1 MKYQVTSTDTAD
13 AMIREIVLYIAENFG
28 NNVAMKKLEELERA
42 ILSLGDNPYI
52 GTAPKYNI
60 LKRQGYMVLILE
72 KDIVFYKINE
82 EKKIVTIY
90 AVVDHRQD
98 YLSIIQGL

>member
-1 MKYQVTSTDTAD
+1 MKYQVIRTDTAD

-42 ILSLGDNPYI
+42 ILSLGANPYI

>member
-52 GTAPKYNI
+52 GTATKYNI
-60 LKRQGYMVLILE
+60 LKRQG
-72 KDIVFYKINE
+72 
-82 EKKIVTIY
+82 
-90 AVVDHRQD
+90 
-98 YLSIIQGL
+98 

>member
-1 MKYQVTSTDTAD
+1 MKYQVTRTDTAD

>member
-1 MKYQVTSTDTAD
+1 MKYQVIRTDTAD

>member
-52 GTAPKYNI
+52 GTTPKYNV

-72 KDIVFYKINE
+72 KNLVFYKIKE
-82 EKKIVTIY
+82 KIVTVYTVLGQI
-90 AVVDHRQD
+90 QN
-98 YLSIIQGL
+98 YLDIIRGL